1 MQNYILYSITVLIW
15 GSTWLAIKFQL
26 GIVPPEASIA
36 YRFALAAVLLMAYV
50 YLRKLPMRFS
60 FIDHVYMALQGLLL
74 FSINYILVYLAEQYL
89 PSGMVAVFFSMIIIF
104 NVIFGALFLGNR
116 IRPRVVTGATIGLI
130 GLVAVFWPE
139 LSSFDSTSSQA
150 LGLFLILGGTV
161 SASLGNIV
169 SARNQRAGLPVI
181 QSNAFGMA
189 YGTIIVLFLAVIRGV
204 EFNFEGSISYI
215 GSLIFLAVFGSVVA
229 FSTYLTLLGRIG
241 VDRAAYVT
249 VLFPVIALILSTLFE
264 GLSWNFAGIVG
275 VILVLIGN
283 AIILIRFQK
292 PKTAVTSIAGK

>member
-15 GSTWLAIKFQL
+15 GSTWLAIKLQL
-26 GIVPPEASIA
+26 GVVPPEASIA
-36 YRFALAAVLLMAYV
+36 YRFALATVLLMAYV
-50 YLRKLPMRFS
+50 YLRQLQMRFNL
-60 FIDHVYMALQGLLL
+60 IDHVYMALQGLLL
-74 FSINYILVYLAEQYL
+74 FSVNYLLVYLAEQYL
-89 PSGMVAVFFSMIIIF
+89 TSGLVAIIFSMIIIL
-104 NVIFGALFLGNR
+104 NVIFGALFLGNP
-116 IRPRVVTGATIGLI
+116 IRPRVVIGATIGLI
-130 GLVAVFWPE
+130 GLVVVFWPE
-139 LSSFDSTSSQA
+139 LSSIDPTSGRA
-150 LGLFLILGGTV
+150 LGLLLCLGGTV

-189 YGTIIVLFLAVIRGV
+189 YGTIIMLFLAVIRGV
-204 EFNFEGSISYI
+204 EFNFEVSINYI
-215 GSLIFLAVFGSVVA
+215 SSLIFLAVFGSVVA

-264 GLSWNFAGIVG
+264 GLSWDIVGIVG

-283 AIILIRFQK
+283 AIILLRFQE
-292 PKTAVTSIAGK
+292 PKTAEKPIAR